1 MIDEPTVTSQPP
13 PAPRIWSALSVAV
26 LSVLAAVIVGGIVQ
40 VVGLFAVGAF
50 RPGQKS
56 FDIMGAIQQLTEQPW
71 GPAVLILPAQ
81 LTMFA
86 VALVA
91 ALLSPHRLA
100 PRLGY
105 TRSALP
111 WTTLPLLLG
120 GTYFAAGL
128 GGLLMQSL
136 FHDPGTSMRMI
147 IGLMQKASGAGLASL
162 ALLLCVLP
170 PLAEETLFRGYVQ
183 RRLLQRWHPA
193 AAIAASSLF
202 FVAAHFDPV
211 HVLAVLPLGVW
222 LGVVAWR
229 CDSLWPAMLCHAAQ
243 NSFALWFTRH
253 ADPFDKTLSARSLV
267 ALVVAGLLTVGAVV
281 MMRRHPLPAKCG
293 DGTPA

>member
-1 MIDEPTVTSQPP
+1 MPGSMIDEPTITSPAP

-26 LSVLAAVIVGGIVQ
+26 LGVLAAVIVGGIVQ
-40 VVGLFAVGAF
+40 VIGLFAVGAF

-56 FDIMGAIQQLTEQPW
+56 IDLMGAIQQLTEQPW
-71 GPAVLILPAQ
+71 GPTVLILPAQ

-91 ALLSPHRLA
+91 ALLSPRRLA

-111 WTTLPLLLG
+111 WGTLPLLLG

-136 FHDPGTSMRMI
+136 FQDPGASMRLI
-147 IGLMQKASGAGLASL
+147 IGLMQKASGTGLASL

-193 AAIAASSLF
+193 VAIAAS
-202 FVAAHFDPV
+202 
-211 HVLAVLPLGVW
+211 
-222 LGVVAWR
+222 
-229 CDSLWPAMLCHAAQ
+229 
-243 NSFALWFTRH
+243 
-253 ADPFDKTLSARSLV
+253 
-267 ALVVAGLLTVGAVV
+267 
-281 MMRRHPLPAKCG
+281 
-293 DGTPA
+293 